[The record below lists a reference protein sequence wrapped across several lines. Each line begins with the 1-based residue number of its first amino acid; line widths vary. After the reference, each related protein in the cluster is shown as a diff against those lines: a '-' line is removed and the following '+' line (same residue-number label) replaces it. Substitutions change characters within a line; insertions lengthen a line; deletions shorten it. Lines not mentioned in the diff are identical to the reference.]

1 MALSLLYHLEFAW
14 TWYGFLVGTS
24 LITRVDCVF
33 VSYSI
38 ACLLGL
44 SFCLFIFYSI
54 SYTYLV
60 LFFLSSILLSNF
72 SIAWLNFFLSVIFSK
87 HLESDSRGW
96 SFLLSYLLI
105 CSFILLELD
114 CWLRVSWL
122 WYLFITCELLVAV

>member
-1 MALSLLYHLEFAW
+1 MKFGYCFSSCSFLASSCLIFIVSCTQTSFNSPSESFYFIAMSLLYHLEFAW

-44 SFCLFIFYSI
+44 SFCLFKFYSI

-60 LFFLSSILLSNF
+60 LFFLSSILLSNL
-72 SIAWLNFFLSVIFSK
+72 SIAWLNFFLSVILSNY
-87 HLESDSRGW
+87 LESDSRG
-96 SFLLSYLLI
+96 
-105 CSFILLELD
+105 
-114 CWLRVSWL
+114 
-122 WYLFITCELLVAV
+122 